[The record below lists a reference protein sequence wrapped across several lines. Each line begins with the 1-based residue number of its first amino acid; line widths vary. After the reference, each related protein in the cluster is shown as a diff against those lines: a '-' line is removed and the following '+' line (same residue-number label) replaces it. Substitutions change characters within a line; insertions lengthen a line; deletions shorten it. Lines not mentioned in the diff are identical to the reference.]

1 MTISLLFLWN
11 IAGDIAFAVGGAL
24 AAQKLKLG
32 WFATFLSAMSTTFFG
47 GAFLRDLLTLH
58 TPPGILSSPIEIA
71 WVAALSLGLSLILT
85 YTKRKLPSKLGK
97 AFKHS
102 ILVCDSLGVL
112 AFGAIGYMK
121 GRGMLVGV
129 GVCLLC
135 GWFTACGGGII
146 AAFIRSAAKRGTLTE
161 KAKCLASTLFNNRHY
176 FVFGGIVTV
185 TYAVTIAAGA
195 SETIALAIL
204 TPLAVFLGFITD
216 RKM

>member
-47 GAFLRDLLTLH
+47 GAFRDIFLLH
-58 TPPGILSSPIEIA
+58 TPPGILGSPIEIA

-85 YTKRKLPSKLGK
+85 HTKRKLPSKPGK
-97 AFKHS
+97 AFKHG
-102 ILVCDSLGVL
+102 LVALDSLGVL

-146 AAFIRSAAKRGTLTE
+146 AAFIRSVAKRGTLTE

-195 SETIALAIL
+195 SETLALAIL